1 LSGCFSVVRLLGQ
14 TKRIVGKISF
24 SVSIYPLPHPLL
36 FYSRDRFNGKLRP
49 RIYLLYVVRTKK
61 QSNSSRSKCFWT
73 ETECFLGFSS
83 DTFRVYLCVRLYACL
98 CACQLWVSC
107 AWERE
112 RALIGGRRWEAVQ
125 LTADVGIRSKLIY
138 RLAGFLKCLDGFSS
152 HEGVF
157 VFYRL

>member
-1 LSGCFSVVRLLGQ
+1 MRVNYGSAVR
-14 TKRIVGKISF
+14 
-24 SVSIYPLPHPLL
+24 
-36 FYSRDRFNGKLRP
+36 
-49 RIYLLYVVRTKK
+49 
-61 QSNSSRSKCFWT
+61 
-73 ETECFLGFSS
+73 
-83 DTFRVYLCVRLYACL
+83 
-98 CACQLWVSC
+98 
-107 AWERE
+107 ERE